1 MVRHNLW
8 LATLSQWWWY
18 DISFI
23 LLCLSFGVESVLISL
38 RLPSF
43 VLSHYYHSIRSDLSN
58 QINWSAIMPHF
69 ISIHALF
76 VLMDIVSSGLVDQS
90 LRVRQAPNP
99 DPLQYCGMKVELG
112 GCPYECVQG
121 KCPCYSYCADGP
133 QVCGLANDPL
143 QIAVY
148 TYCVSCQFLPIVK
161 IETLFLKRW
170 KHINVGT
177 RWLMRRHV
185 CRRTQT
191 TAYSI
196 GAYNTALII
205 AWVYEMEPG
214 DYQLIKSPPMR

>member
-1 MVRHNLW
+1 
-8 LATLSQWWWY
+8 
-18 DISFI
+18 
-23 LLCLSFGVESVLISL
+23 
-38 RLPSF
+38 
-43 VLSHYYHSIRSDLSN
+43 
-58 QINWSAIMPHF
+58 MPHF

-161 IETLFLKRW
+161 IETLLKEMKTYQRGDEMT
-170 KHINVGT
+170 NA
-177 RWLMRRHV
+177 
-185 CRRTQT
+185 QT
-191 TAYSI
+191 CMQKDPDNSI
-196 GAYNTALII
+196 FNRCLQYCTDHCVSL
-205 AWVYEMEPG
+205 
-214 DYQLIKSPPMR
+214 